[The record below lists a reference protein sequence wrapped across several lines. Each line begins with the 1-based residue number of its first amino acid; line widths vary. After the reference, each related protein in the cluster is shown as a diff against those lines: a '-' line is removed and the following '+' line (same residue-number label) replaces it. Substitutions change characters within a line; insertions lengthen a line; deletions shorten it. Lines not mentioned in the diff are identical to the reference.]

1 VNLRLRL
8 IVVFFLLSVVPV
20 GAVTYYTYASNAQA
34 IRDAASSEAAQ
45 LAGELSQRMRT
56 VTTQLSQRVETLMEL
71 PQEPEMRTVSLDT
84 RTTAKAARAATTESH
99 DVDKAIRAS
108 EDAARAAAASAAQ
121 LLPAIPLPV
130 APPPP
135 ADVDLKLGD
144 FAELIKNIEVRG
156 MRPGRRVGGPPDAR
170 FAGRPDGA
178 GFVPPIAPPGGTAVV
193 GAPPGAPANAGG
205 SPAPGGAAFDRGRFG
220 PPGAR
225 GPGGPPPDA
234 VEEPVDP
241 KKIRIDL
248 RPVRRAMFEKLVA
261 DRAVF
266 DALPLEEKQK
276 VFAQVEQQMAGVAQG
291 IEVLKKELASRA
303 GAAAVDVST
312 QDVVN
317 ALTSPAAAA
326 PQPPAPPSA
335 PVPATKPSPTPRPT
349 PSPAATPAVAPRPVP
364 SRATRVAA
372 APAAPAAP
380 KPPAPPAPVTKRSTA
395 LSGQKLAVRVERDG
409 QVVGQV
415 NADVDLPKLLA
426 TIFATTSRERGE
438 LAFAVGAG
446 GELYAPS
453 PAAKQQLEA
462 LKTTAIGPGTTPGT
476 TVLPE
481 WIVATTADPTGS
493 GLTFGIARP
502 VGDALV
508 DLQRT
513 SARNA
518 GLGLA
523 FIGLALIVIVP
534 LSAGLTRNLDTLSG
548 GVRRIAEGDYSARVP
563 VRSKDEIGRL
573 AVAFNKMAADVEEHQ
588 RAAVSQERIRRELE
602 LGRQIQHDM
611 LPQGPLLLG
620 LTEIKGVSVPAREVG
635 GDFFNYFQLR
645 DGRIALLV
653 GDVSGKGVGA
663 ALLMANLQ
671 AALRTRL
678 ALGQDLAS
686 LAQELDVDIDRT
698 TPGPVYATLFVGIL
712 DPASRRLRCVNAGH
726 NPQYVLRTDGRLER
740 MESTGRPI
748 GLLSGGG
755 YVEQVFELAAGDVL
769 FFYTDGCVEAEN
781 ATGDMFGSER
791 LEEALAKAAG
801 QGADQVMAH
810 VEAQVSH
817 FRAGVELQDDAT
829 MMVVK
834 VG

>member
-1 VNLRLRL
+1 MNLRLRL

-34 IRDAASSEAAQ
+34 IRDAAASEAAQ
-45 LAGELSQRMRT
+45 LAGELSQRMRA

-71 PQEPEMRTVSLDT
+71 PPPAET
-84 RTTAKAARAATTESH
+84 RPA
-99 DVDKAIRAS
+99 AS
-108 EDAARAAAASAAQ
+108 EPRAAAVVPKPAPAPAPPAA
-121 LLPAIPLPV
+121 PV
-130 APPPP
+130 APPAVVQPEM
-135 ADVDLKLGD
+135 AELDLKLGEL
-144 FAELIKNIEVRG
+144 AELLNNIEVRDR
-156 MRPGRRVGGPPDAR
+156 RPGRRFGPPPDGRGPGRPEGGP
-170 FAGRPDGA
+170 
-178 GFVPPIAPPGGTAVV
+178 FVAPAPPGPPA
-193 GAPPGAPANAGG
+193 ASPGAPASPNA
-205 SPAPGGAAFDRGRFG
+205 PASAGTVPPATAG
-220 PPGAR
+220 PPSGPRDGFER
-225 GPGGPPPDA
+225 GGRSRPPPEARRAGELPPGQVDDP
-234 VEEPVDP
+234 EDP
-241 KKIRIDL
+241 KRIRIDL
-248 RPVRRAMFEKLVA
+248 HLVRRELFNELVT
-261 DRAVF
+261 DREAF

-276 VFAQVEQQMAGVAQG
+276 VFAKIEQRMAGVAQG
-291 IEVLKKELASRA
+291 IKVLQNELASRA
-303 GAAAVDVST
+303 VDVRTQDTAAAAV
-312 QDVVN
+312 
-317 ALTSPAAAA
+317 AGATSQSVAATPPTAPVPAPA
-326 PQPPAPPSA
+326 PPPAPPRTA
-335 PVPATKPSPTPRPT
+335 RTA
-349 PSPAATPAVAPRPVP
+349 
-364 SRATRVAA
+364 RVAA
-372 APAAPAAP
+372 APVAPPPVAP
-380 KPPAPPAPVTKRSTA
+380 PSAKVPAPVTKRLTQM
-395 LSGQKLAVRVERDG
+395 SGKRFAVKVERDG
-409 QVVGQV
+409 QLVGQV
-415 NADVDLPKLLA
+415 NADVDMPKLLA
-426 TIFATTSRERGE
+426 TVFAKTSRERGE
-438 LAFAVGAG
+438 VPFAVGEG
-446 GELYAPS
+446 GELYTRT

-462 LKTTAIGPGTTPGT
+462 LRTSALSAGSAPGT
-476 TVLPE
+476 TVLPD
-481 WIVATTADPTGS
+481 WIVATTTDPTGS
-493 GLTFGIARP
+493 GLKFGIARP

-508 DLQRT
+508 DLRTT

-518 GLGLA
+518 ALGLG

-534 LSAGLTRNLDTLSG
+534 LSAGLTRNLDSLSA
-548 GVRRIAEGDYSARVP
+548 GVHRIAEGDYSARVP

-573 AVAFNKMAADVEEHQ
+573 AVAFNQMAADVEQHQ
-588 RAAVSQERIRRELE
+588 KSAVSQERIRRELE

-611 LPQGPLLLG
+611 LPQGLLMLG

-712 DPASRRLRCVNAGH
+712 DPATHRLRCVNAGH

-748 GLLSGGG
+748 GLLSGGD
-755 YVEQVFELAAGDVL
+755 YAEQAFDVAAGDVL

-781 ATGDMFGSER
+781 ASGDMFGSER
-791 LEEALAKAAG
+791 LEQALASAAG
-801 QGADQVMAH
+801 LGADQVMAK
-810 VEAQVSH
+810 VEAEVSR

>member
-1 VNLRLRL
+1 MNLRLRL

-71 PQEPEMRTVSLDT
+71 PAAEARTASVASRTAAAET
-84 RTTAKAARAATTESH
+84 RVAAADNRAAAAGSKA
-99 DVDKAIRAS
+99 VDKAIRAAERAARS
-108 EDAARAAAASAAQ
+108 AAARAE
-121 LLPAIPLPV
+121 
-130 APPPP
+130 PPPP
-135 ADVDLKLGD
+135 ADLDLKLGD

-156 MRPGRRVGGPPDAR
+156 MRPGRRPGGPLDAR
-170 FAGRPDGA
+170 FGGRPDGA
-178 GFVPPIAPPGGTAVV
+178 GFVPPVIPPSGAVV
-193 GAPPGAPANAGG
+193 PGAPGAGAPTANGASSVPPGA
-205 SPAPGGAAFDRGRFG
+205 DRTRRFG

-225 GPGGPPPDA
+225 GAGGPPPEA

-248 RPVRRAMFEKLVA
+248 RPVRRAMFEKLVS

-276 VFAQVEQQMAGVAQG
+276 VFAQIDQQMAGVAQG
-291 IEVLKKELASRA
+291 IEVLQKELASRA
-303 GAAAVDVST
+303 GAAAVDVRT

-317 ALTSPAAAA
+317 ALTSPAAAGAATGAA
-326 PQPPAPPSA
+326 PPPPTPPAPPSTVA
-335 PVPATKPSPTPRPT
+335 SAAE
-349 PSPAATPAVAPRPVP
+349 PSPAPAPMPAGPRA
-364 SRATRVAA
+364 SARTRVTAP
-372 APAAPAAP
+372 PAAPAAP
-380 KPPAPPAPVTKRSTA
+380 KPPAAPAPVMKRSTA
-395 LSGQKLAVRVERDG
+395 LSGKRLAVRVERDG
-409 QVVGQV
+409 QIVGQV

-426 TIFATTSRERGE
+426 TVFTTTSRDRGE
-438 LAFAVGAG
+438 LPFAVGEG
-446 GELYAPS
+446 GELYTPTPS
-453 PAAKQQLEA
+453 AKQQLEA
-462 LKTTAIGPGTTPGT
+462 LKTSALSAGSKPGT

-481 WIVATTADPTGS
+481 WILATTKDPSGS

-518 GLGLA
+518 ALGLG

-534 LSAGLTRNLDTLSG
+534 LSAGLTRNLDTLSD
-548 GVRRIAEGDYSARVP
+548 GVRRIAEGDYGARVP

-588 RAAVSQERIRRELE
+588 RAAVSQERIRHELE

-611 LPQGPLLLG
+611 LPQAPLLLG

-712 DPASRRLRCVNAGH
+712 DPAARRLRCVNAGH

-748 GLLSGGG
+748 GLLSGGD
-755 YVEQVFELAAGDVL
+755 YAEQAFDLATGDVL

-791 LEEALAKAAG
+791 LEAALATAAG
-801 QGADQVMAH
+801 QGADAVMAH
-810 VEAQVSH
+810 VEAEVSR